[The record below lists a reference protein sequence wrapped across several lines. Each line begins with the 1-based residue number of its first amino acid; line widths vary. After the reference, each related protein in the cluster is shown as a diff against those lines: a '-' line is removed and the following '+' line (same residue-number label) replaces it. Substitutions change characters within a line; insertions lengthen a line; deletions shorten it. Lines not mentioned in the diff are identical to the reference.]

1 MKKAGTV
8 LLIVGIAMILFSLLF
23 PVAIFILNHDAINS
37 AAVNIIGGADGPTA
51 WFLYSSAIQD
61 TFLRFVLD
69 AGVIAVIVSVI
80 LFIKAKR
87 KK

>member
-1 MKKAGTV
+1 MKKAGIV
-8 LLIVGIAMILFSLLF
+8 LLVVGIALILFSLLF
-23 PVAIFILNHDAINS
+23 PIAVFILNIDAMQS
-37 AAVNIIGGADGPTA
+37 AAIGIIGGADGPTA
-51 WFLYSSAIQD
+51 WFLYSSAIQH